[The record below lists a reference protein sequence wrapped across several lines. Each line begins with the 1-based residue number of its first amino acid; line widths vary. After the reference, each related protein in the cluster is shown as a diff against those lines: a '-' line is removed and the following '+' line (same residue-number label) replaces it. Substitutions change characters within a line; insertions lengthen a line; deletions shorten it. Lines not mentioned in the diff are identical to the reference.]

1 MKNNFDLKKF
11 LLENR
16 LTAPSEIHEEEGG
29 VQEVYDKII
38 ADINNAARK
47 LTDKQASE
55 LHDKLKKFFVGGII
69 NVNER
74 DLEQHPMGGQ
84 KAGLRVA
91 GRSTEDNTKIGQM
104 IRDQDLQAQWNARD
118 GYWFFPEDGDRYDA
132 KEQELE
138 DGFHKYGIKADI
150 EGVF

>member
-11 LLENR
+11 LLENK
-16 LTAPSEIHEEEGG
+16 LTAPSQMHEEEGK
-29 VQEVYDKII
+29 VQGIYDKLIETINRI
-38 ADINNAARK
+38 ARELSDDEAY
-47 LTDKQASE
+47 E
-55 LHDKLKKFFVGGII
+55 LHEKLKKFFVGGII

-74 DLEQHPMGGQ
+74 DLEQHPTGGQ

-91 GRSTEDNTKIGQM
+91 GRSIEDNTKIGQM
-104 IRDQDLQAQWNARD
+104 IRDQGLQAQWNARD
-118 GYWFFPEDGDRYDA
+118 AYWFFPEDGDRYDA

-138 DGFHKYGIKADI
+138 DGFNKYGIKADI